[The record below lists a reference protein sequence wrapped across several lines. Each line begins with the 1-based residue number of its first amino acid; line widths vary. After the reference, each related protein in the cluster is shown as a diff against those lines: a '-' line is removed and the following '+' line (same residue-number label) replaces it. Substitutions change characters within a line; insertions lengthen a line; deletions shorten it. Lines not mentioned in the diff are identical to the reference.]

1 MTLGRDVC
9 DIKESCIRDT
19 GQQYLLEWLPGQVGT
34 KVTNLIPRNIAI
46 ITRRYQLRYQMTLSS
61 GDKTRPERRLNR

>member
-19 GQQYLLEWLPGQVGT
+19 GHTEYGGVNVDRTKIFGHYFWALQMSFAPIGT
-34 KVTNLIPRNIAI
+34 FVL
-46 ITRRYQLRYQMTLSS
+46 
-61 GDKTRPERRLNR
+61 